1 MLIPPNGNLNMTFKF
16 SKKELIFPLS
26 VFVVLMVF
34 ALFLWDKTLKTQDD
48 LLKKEIQTSGH
59 LRSQEFY
66 KSVTQNI
73 KALEN
78 LKQRIE
84 MTNGD
89 YFEYW
94 EEDAQLILDQ
104 NPSFKFVE
112 WIDSS
117 MVIRKITPLKG
128 NEAVVGLDISKLYRA
143 EEWKEHSHNSKT
155 NITSWVSL
163 TQGGN
168 AFLVDIPVYL
178 EGKLQGTITA
188 GMDFTNPFNQ
198 LATDLDAY
206 AVEIKDETGN
216 TFYAYNKPRTS
227 EFEEDYRYTTSFLVD
242 SLDQQKWSF
251 SLMPKH
257 VEMLADRKE
266 TMFIAFAFGML
277 LSVLTSSLI
286 YFYRSSRTENKRYK
300 ESILKLR
307 ELNRDLKT
315 EQLKASKA
323 NRAKTEFVSNM
334 SHEIRTPLNAI
345 LGFIEVLKN
354 SNIQNSLKEYLTLM
368 DISSKKLLLLV
379 DDILEIDKIE
389 SGKSTFKNEPFS
401 PATEIRN
408 IIRIY
413 KPNIEQK
420 GLCLELDAPDS
431 SNICGIGDMGK
442 YGQIITN
449 LLRNALKFTNVGGIY
464 VGYREKVI
472 NSNLHVELEI
482 RDTGIGIPK
491 TKIKTIFNRFTQ
503 VDSGITKKHE
513 GSGLGLYITH
523 NLVKMLGGQIEVKS
537 TGDVGTEFHVSLQFP
552 LVECKEEEEKQK
564 VIGIAAKKNMDL
576 GGASVLIVDD
586 NKINV
591 IVLKKSLETMGIMA
605 DYVSDGEQAVAEIQK
620 KEYDLVFMDIHMPVM
635 DGLKATKIIRKT
647 NKDLKIIGF
656 SADVTKETIETALS
670 VGMNDYFTKPI
681 CMEKL
686 REHLS
691 NCLLNSKVS

>member
-1 MLIPPNGNLNMTFKF
+1 MTFKF

-26 VFVVLMVF
+26 VFAVLMVF
-34 ALFLWDKTLKTQDD
+34 ALFLWNKTLKTQED

-84 MTNGD
+84 MTNGG

-117 MVIRKITPLKG
+117 MVIRKITPLEG

-143 EEWKEHSHNSKT
+143 EEWKEHSRNNKT

-163 TQGGN
+163 TQGGK
-168 AFLVDIPVYL
+168 AFLVDIPVYF

-198 LATDLDAY
+198 LATDLDTY
-206 AVEIKDETGN
+206 AVEIKDETGTIFYSYN
-216 TFYAYNKPRTS
+216 TPKPS
-227 EFEEDYRYTTSFLVD
+227 EFDKEYMYSTSFMVD
-242 SLDQQKWSF
+242 TLDQQKWSF

-257 VEMLADRKE
+257 VDMLADREE
-266 TMFIAFAFGML
+266 TMLIAFVFGML

-286 YFYRSSRTENKRYK
+286 YFYRASRTENTRYK

-307 ELNRDLKT
+307 ELNKDLKK
-315 EQLKASKA
+315 EQLKAQKA

-345 LGFIEVLKN
+345 LGFIEVLKAAN
-354 SNIQNSLKEYLTLM
+354 LKNSLQEYLTLM

-401 PATEIRN
+401 PAEEIAN
-408 IIRIY
+408 IISIY
-413 KPNIEQK
+413 RPSIEEK
-420 GLCLELDAPDS
+420 GLYLQLDAQENS
-431 SNICGIGDMGK
+431 AICGIGDMGK
-442 YGQIITN
+442 FGQIITN
-449 LLRNALKFTNVGGIY
+449 LIRNALKFTNKGGIQI
-464 VGYREKVI
+464 GYQEKVLD
-472 NSNLHVELEI
+472 NSLFVDLVI

-491 TKIKTIFNRFTQ
+491 NKMKTIFDRFTQ

-513 GSGLGLYITH
+513 GSGLGLYITYH
-523 NLVKMLGGQIEVKS
+523 LVKLMGGQIEVKS
-537 TGDVGTEFHVSLQFP
+537 STNNGTEFHVGLQFP
-552 LVECKEEEEKQK
+552 LVECKKEDKK
-564 VIGIAAKKNMDL
+564 VIDLAAEKLLDL
-576 GGASVLIVDD
+576 GDASVLIVDD

-591 IVLKKSLETMGIMA
+591 IVLKKALETMGINA
-605 DYVSDGEQAVAEIQK
+605 QWVSDGEQAVAAVQK
-620 KEYDLVFMDIHMPVM
+620 DTFDLVFMDIHMPVM
-635 DGLKATKIIRKT
+635 DGLEATKMIRKT
-647 NKDLKIIGF
+647 NKDLVIMGF
-656 SADVTKETIETALS
+656 SADVTKETIEMAIA

-681 CMEKL
+681 SMDKL
-686 REHLS
+686 RKHLRHYLQS
-691 NCLLNSKVS
+691 AKVS

>member
-1 MLIPPNGNLNMTFKF
+1 MTFKF

-26 VFVVLMVF
+26 VFIVLMVF
-34 ALFLWDKTLKTQDD
+34 ALFLWGKTLKTQED
-48 LLKKEIQTSGH
+48 LLKNEIQTSGH

-66 KSVTQNI
+66 NSVTHNI

-89 YFEYW
+89 YFAYW

-143 EEWKEHSHNSKT
+143 AEWKEHSHNSKT

-163 TQGGN
+163 TQGGH
-168 AFLVDIPVYL
+168 AFLVDIPVYF

-198 LATDLDAY
+198 LAADLDAY
-206 AVEIKDETGN
+206 AVEIKDEKGT
-216 TFYAYNKPRTS
+216 TFYNYNGPKTS
-227 EFEEDYRYTTSFLVD
+227 DFDEDYKYTTTFLVD
-242 SLDQQKWSF
+242 TLDQQQWSF

-257 VEMLADRKE
+257 VDMLAERKE
-266 TMFIAFAFGML
+266 TMFIAFVFGLL

-286 YFYRSSRTENKRYK
+286 YFYRASRTENKRYK

-307 ELNRDLKT
+307 ELNRDLKS
-315 EQLKASKA
+315 EQLKAQKA

-345 LGFIEVLKN
+345 LGFIEVLKA
-354 SNIQNSLKEYLTLM
+354 SNIKSSLKEYLDLM

-389 SGKSTFKNEPFS
+389 SGKSTFKKEPFS
-401 PATEIRN
+401 PAKEIRN
-408 IIRIY
+408 IISIY
-413 KPNIEQK
+413 RPSIEQK
-420 GLCLELDAPDS
+420 GLCLELDAPED

-442 YGQIITN
+442 FGQIITN
-449 LLRNALKFTNVGGIY
+449 LIRNALKFTDVGGIHIS
-464 VGYREKVI
+464 YREKVLA
-472 NSNLHVELEI
+472 SNLEVHLEI

-491 TKIKTIFNRFTQ
+491 NKIKTIFDRFTQ
-503 VDSGITKKHE
+503 VDSGISKKHE

-523 NLVKMLGGQIEVKS
+523 NLVKMMGGQIEVQS
-537 TGDVGTEFHVSLQFP
+537 SRNNGTGFLVSLKFP
-552 LVECKEEEEKQK
+552 LVECKEEKQK
-564 VIGIAAKKNMDL
+564 VIAIGTENKVDL
-576 GGASVLIVDD
+576 DGASVLIVDD

-591 IVLKKSLETMGIMA
+591 IVLKKALETLGIKA
-605 DYVSDGEQAVAEIQK
+605 QWVSDGEQAVAEIQK

-635 DGLKATKIIRKT
+635 DGLEATKIIRKN
-647 NKDLKIIGF
+647 NKDLAIIGF
-656 SADVTKETIETALS
+656 SADVTRETIETALE

-681 CMEKL
+681 AMDKL
-686 REHLS
+686 RQHLS
-691 NCLLNSKVS
+691 HYLMNAKVS